1 MSDDAMIAANNY
13 FDRVVKSRFIE
24 MFGNISINDLN
35 WPVYKMSDLFD
46 LQMGKTPAR
55 NNLSYWK
62 GGNNSWVSIS
72 DLPLVDLYIGAE
84 TKEKITDLAVIESK
98 IKHVPE
104 GTVLM
109 SFKLSIGRTAI
120 TTRPVYT
127 NEAIMALIPHNFV
140 INNIFLSFLI
150 RYWDWSKGTNK
161 AVKGITL
168 NKKTLQSIFIPI
180 PPIELQNQFSDFVKL
195 VDKTRKSFQKF
206 ISLFDE
212 SIESK
217 FIEMFGDPKFNKSNL
232 VKIKEIGKLTS
243 GGTPSRSKPEYYEG
257 KIKWYS
263 AGELNSLY
271 LPDSIEHI
279 TQKALQDSSAKLFK
293 KGTLLIGMYDTAA
306 LKMGILT
313 EDSSSNQA
321 CANLEPIE
329 DYNVIWLYYVLN
341 FMKPIFLNKRQG
353 VRQKNLS
360 LSLIKEFQIPTAP
373 IEMQEQFALFVEQIN
388 IRKIKV
394 INALIDSY

>member
-13 FDRVVKSRFIE
+13 VDRGVKSRVIE